1 MKYDPATHH
10 RRSIRLQGFDYAG
23 NGAYF
28 ITICTQNRKCL
39 FGEIVGG
46 QMQLNPA
53 GAMISEALVGLPGR
67 FPPVSIDT
75 FVVMPNHI
83 HFIFVFG
90 AKRPQQTPKFVRAP
104 LVDAQHP
111 AGPVGAPLVGAQNP
125 VDPVRAPLVGAH
137 HPAGSVGAPLVG
149 AQNPVDPVRSSLV
162 DAHHPADPVRAPLV
176 GAQNPVDPVRSS
188 LVDAHHPADPVGAPL
203 VGAQHPADPVGAPLV
218 GAQNQ
223 SKTKHRATTRVAPTV
238 GDMVGAFK
246 SLTTVQYIRGV
257 KTMGWMAFSGKL
269 WQRNYYEHVIRDDE
283 ELNHTRYYIETNPA
297 RWTQDKENPY
307 SARAV
312 EHQKE
317 DEYPWCN
324 P

>member
-10 RRSIRLQGFDYAG
+10 RRSICLQGFDYAG

-39 FGEIVGG
+39 FGKIVGG

-83 HFIFVFG
+83 HFIIVFG
-90 AKRPQQTPKFVRAP
+90 AKRPQQTPIF
-104 LVDAQHP
+104 
-111 AGPVGAPLVGAQNP
+111 VGAPLMDTQ
-125 VDPVRAPLVGAH
+125 
-137 HPAGSVGAPLVG
+137 
-149 AQNPVDPVRSSLV
+149 
-162 DAHHPADPVRAPLV
+162 
-176 GAQNPVDPVRSS
+176 
-188 LVDAHHPADPVGAPL
+188 HPADPVGAPL
-203 VGAQHPADPVGAPLV
+203 VGAHHPANPVWAPLVDAHHPANPVGAPLV

-223 SKTKHRATTRVAPTV
+223 SKTKHKATTRVAPTV

-257 KTMGWMAFSGKL
+257 KTIGWMAFSGKL

-312 EHQKE
+312 EHQKQ